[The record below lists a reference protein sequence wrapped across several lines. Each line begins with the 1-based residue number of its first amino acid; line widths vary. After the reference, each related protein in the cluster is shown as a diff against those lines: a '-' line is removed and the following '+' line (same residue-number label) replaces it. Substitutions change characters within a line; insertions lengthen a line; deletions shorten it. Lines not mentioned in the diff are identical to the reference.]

1 MENLSNFF
9 DIMKLIIG
17 WLGIKLGGDLKKN
30 SN

>member
-17 WLGIKLGGDLKKN
+17 WLGIKLGGDFKKK
-30 SN
+30 

>member
-17 WLGIKLGGDLKKN
+17 WLGIKLGGGFKKK
-30 SN
+30 